1 MALFFSRF
9 GHALRRALADALA
22 REQELARVRDSLDQT
37 VSERTADLRIALADI
52 EAHAADLRAV
62 LAENDQQRTLIRELS
77 VPVLPVDPTTL
88 VIPLVGPLDS
98 ARLRDLQEQALHAV
112 QRLSAGR
119 LLLDITGVPLVDSHV
134 AQGLLAVLQATR
146 LLGAETALVGIR
158 PEVAQ
163 ALVSLGVDLSAMR
176 SYRDLQT
183 AIGAAS

>member
-37 VSERTADLRIALADI
+37 VSERT
-52 EAHAADLRAV
+52 ADLRAV